1 MMILTRKNNIYWI
14 TSTAIFIA
22 LLVVAQVVTSA
33 FGNTLVTG
41 SVNNLLMILSVM
53 LLGLSSGVT
62 VAVLSPIIAKLIGI
76 GPLWSLIPFIIAGNL
91 VLVLL
96 WHFIGN
102 RRIGKAYLAHIL
114 ALVVAA
120 VAKFLVLYI
129 SIVRIAVPFLLGLPE
144 KQAAVISGMFSV
156 SQLFTATIGGVLATL
171 ILPVLR
177 KAIKK

>member
-1 MMILTRKNNIYWI
+1 MMMNRKSKAFWL

-22 LLVVAQVVTSA
+22 LLVVAQVVTSG
-33 FGNTLVTG
+33 FGNTIVTG

-76 GPLWSLIPFIIAGNL
+76 GPLWSLIPFILLGNL
-91 VLVLL
+91 TLVLIWNFMGKRQSWKPYFAL
-96 WHFIGN
+96 
-102 RRIGKAYLAHIL
+102 RI
-114 ALVVAA
+114 ALTVAA

-129 SIVRIAVPFLLGLPE
+129 GIVRIAVPFLLGLPE

-156 SQLFTATIGGVLATL
+156 SQLATAAIGGVFAVWL
-171 ILPVLR
+171 LPVLS

>member
-1 MMILTRKNNIYWI
+1 MRRNSSVFWV

-33 FGNTLVTG
+33 FGNTIVTG
-41 SVNNLLMILSVM
+41 SVNNLLMILAVM

-62 VAVLSPIIAKLIGI
+62 VATISPILAKLIGI

-91 VLVLL
+91 VLVLIWNFL
-96 WHFIGN
+96 GKRH
-102 RRIGKAYLAHIL
+102 IGKKYLAHIL
-114 ALVVAA
+114 ALAAAA

-129 SIVRIAVPFLLGLPE
+129 GIVRVAVPFLLGLPE

-156 SQLFTATIGGVLATL
+156 PQLITATIGGVLATL
-171 ILPVLR
+171 MLPVLE
-177 KAIKK
+177 KAVKK